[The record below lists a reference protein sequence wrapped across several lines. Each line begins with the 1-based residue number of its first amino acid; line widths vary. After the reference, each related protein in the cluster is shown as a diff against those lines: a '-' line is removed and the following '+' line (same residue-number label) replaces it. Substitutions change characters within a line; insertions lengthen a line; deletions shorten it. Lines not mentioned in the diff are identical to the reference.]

1 MEEISPLQEEIEA
14 FENMK
19 DELLRHHN
27 GKFVVFKRKE
37 LIGAFDTFD
46 NAAREAVQRFG
57 NGPYLIRQV
66 GTSTGMPLPASVAYR
81 PVYATH

>member
-1 MEEISPLQEEIEA
+1 MEGTSPLQEEIEA

-27 GKFVVFKRKE
+27 GKFVVFKGKE

-46 NAAREAVQRFG
+46 NAAREAIQRFG

-66 GTSTGMPLPASVAYR
+66 GGSTGMPLPASVAYR